1 MMGGFLFKLK
11 ILLKAIQNIDN
22 WRSFPSAYFGL
33 IKDEHVIFKTKSGIK
48 IKIRTDS
55 TDLDTF
61 SIIWLLKE
69 YNKHGFTIGKHD
81 IIIDI
86 GAHIGIFSLYAS
98 RFCTNGKIFCYEPS
112 AENYQLLQDNLR
124 QNKIANIFPN
134 NAAVSN
140 SNGTVNFYINSDN
153 TAHSIYDATS
163 KSIQVKSQTL
173 QNIFD
178 VNNIQSCDYLK
189 LDCEGAEYEIIES
202 LPDDYFRKIKQI
214 YIEYHF
220 GDTKHDMLDS
230 MIKKLE
236 RLSFSIIREPLEKGM
251 GSIYAKNNNLV

>member
-1 MMGGFLFKLK
+1 MGGFLFKLK
-11 ILLKAIQNIDN
+11 ILFKAIQNIDN
-22 WRSFPSAYFGL
+22 WKDFPSAYFGL
-33 IKDEHVIFKTKSGIK
+33 IKDEHVVLKIKSGMK
-48 IKIRTDS
+48 VKIRTTS

-61 SIIWLLKE
+61 SLIWLIKE
-69 YNKHGFTIGKHD
+69 YDRHGFTIGKHD
-81 IIIDI
+81 TIIDV

-98 RFCTNGKIFCYEPS
+98 QFCTNGKIFCYEPS
-112 AENYQLLQDNLR
+112 AENYRLLQDNLL
-124 QNKIANIFPN
+124 QIQIVNVFANNI
-134 NAAVSN
+134 AVSN
-140 SNGTVNFYINSDN
+140 SNDTVNLYINPDN
-153 TAHSIYDATS
+153 TAHSIYDSTS
-163 KSIQVKSQTL
+163 KSIHVKSQTL

-178 VNNIQSCDYLK
+178 INNIQSCDYLK

-220 GDTKHDMLDS
+220 GDTKLDMLDS